1 MAETMWAV
9 LAMNPQSAL
18 SEVVLI
24 DLHDKEEKARAAAD
38 DLTRGMNPGYTPP
51 VDGDPATNKDWDAL
65 VKDGKPRAWI
75 QNADL
80 DRDMAYRLLGLERGL
95 VPLTPFDFANPP
107 KDV

>member
-24 DLHDKEEKARAAAD
+24 DLHDTEEKARAAAD

-51 VDGDPATNKDWDAL
+51 VDGDPATNKAWDAL

>member
-9 LAMNPQSAL
+9 LAENPQSAL

-24 DLHDKEEKARAAAD
+24 DLHDTEEKARAAAD